1 MKPTNWSEDRGGATG
16 LVIGLLCIGLIA
28 ALGVAMWAVSTA
40 DQARAKTAADL
51 AALAAA
57 DAHRGVISAGNPCAL
72 AAEIATKHDAELTR
86 CTLLTGGGAAGR
98 SGAAARG
105 GAKAQSATVHIVT
118 QAHRTGWLKGW
129 PLPAVKAESYAGP
142 PTITAEE

>member
-1 MKPTNWSEDRGGATG
+1 MKTTNWSEDRGGATG
-16 LVIGLLCIGLIA
+16 LVIGLLCLGLIA

-72 AAEIATKHDAELTR
+72 AAEIAAKHDAELTR

-98 SGAAARG
+98 G
-105 GAKAQSATVHIVT
+105 GDTAQRATVHIVT
-118 QAHRTGWLKGW
+118 QAHRTGWFKGW

>member
-1 MKPTNWSEDRGGATG
+1 MKSTNWSDDRGGATG

-86 CTLLTGGGAAGR
+86 CTLLTGGGATG
-98 SGAAARG
+98 RG
-105 GAKAQSATVHIVT
+105 GDTAQRATVHIVT
-118 QAHRTGWLKGW
+118 QAHRSGWLKGW

>member
-1 MKPTNWSEDRGGATG
+1 MKTTNWSEDRGGATG
-16 LVIGLLCIGLIA
+16 LVIGLLSVGLVA
-28 ALGVAMWAVSTA
+28 ALGVAMWAVSTS

-72 AAEIATKHDAELTR
+72 AAEIAAKHDAELTQ
-86 CTLLTGGGAAGR
+86 CTLLTGGEAAV
-98 SGAAARG
+98 
-105 GAKAQSATVHIVT
+105 QSATVHIT
-118 QAHRTGWLKGW
+118 TRANRSGWLKGW

-142 PTITAEE
+142 PTITAAE

>member
-1 MKPTNWSEDRGGATG
+1 MKTTNWSEDRGGATG
-16 LVIGLLCIGLIA
+16 LVIGLLCLGLIA
-28 ALGVAMWAVSTA
+28 TLGVAMWAVSTA

-72 AAEIATKHDAELTR
+72 AAEIAAKHDAGITR
-86 CTLLTGGGAAGR
+86 CTLLTGGGAT
-98 SGAAARG
+98 
-105 GAKAQSATVHIVT
+105 AQRATVHIT
-118 QAHRTGWLKGW
+118 TKANRTGWLKGW

>member
-1 MKPTNWSEDRGGATG
+1 MKTTNWSEDRGGATG
-16 LVIGLLCIGLIA
+16 LVIGLLCLGLIA

-98 SGAAARG
+98 GEAT
-105 GAKAQSATVHIVT
+105 AQRATVHIVT

>member
-1 MKPTNWSEDRGGATG
+1 MKTTNWSEDRGGATG
-16 LVIGLLCIGLIA
+16 LVIGLLCLGLIA

-57 DAHRGVISAGNPCAL
+57 DAHRGVISAGDPCAL
-72 AAEIATKHDAELTR
+72 AAEIAAKHDAGIIT
-86 CTLLTGGGAAGR
+86 T
-98 SGAAARG
+98 
-105 GAKAQSATVHIVT
+105 KAN
-118 QAHRTGWLKGW
+118 RTGWLKGW

>member
-1 MKPTNWSEDRGGATG
+1 MKVTNWSEDRGGATG
-16 LVIGLLCIGLIA
+16 LVIGLLSIGLIA
-28 ALGVAMWAVSTA
+28 ALGVAMWVVSTV

-72 AAEIATKHDAELTR
+72 AADIAGKHDVELTR
-86 CTLLTGGGAAGR
+86 CTLLTGGGPAT
-98 SGAAARG
+98 RG
-105 GAKAQSATVHIVT
+105 GDTAQSATVHIVT
-118 QAHRTGWLKGW
+118 KAHRSGWLKGW

>member
-98 SGAAARG
+98 GEAT
-105 GAKAQSATVHIVT
+105 AQRATVHIVT

>member
-16 LVIGLLCIGLIA
+16 LVIGLLCIGLVA

-98 SGAAARG
+98 GEAT
-105 GAKAQSATVHIVT
+105 AQRATVHIVT